1 VPLPLTVKVNR
12 STKKARIQPED
23 AVLTEIETA
32 FIEWYREQREVYDY
46 AD

>member
-1 VPLPLTVKVNR
+1 
-12 STKKARIQPED
+12 
-23 AVLTEIETA
+23 VLTEIETA